1 MGTPGDRRRGGLVL
15 RQVRQLTEELQHS
28 ERGRPRL
35 LEISGRLQQAQ
46 REGGGGG
53 GGLGG
58 GGDAALDPGAAR
70 LNVDAVREWLGT
82 HQAGL
87 AKLVEVQHE
96 LLEDL
101 AVLQQVNG

>member
-1 MGTPGDRRRGGLVL
+1 MVCASAAGG
-15 RQVRQLTEELQHS
+15 
-28 ERGRPRL
+28 GF
-35 LEISGRLQQAQ
+35 GAG
-46 REGGGGG
+46 EGGGVGEGGLGGGDGVGGEGG